1 MPAKPST
8 YPALLPI
15 LMVNF
20 IGTMGFSIVLPFMVI
35 IVLKLGG
42 SALVYGALGAT
53 YSFFQLIGAPV
64 LGGWSDRFGRRKILL
79 LSQLGTFI
87 GWLVFLTGMILPN
100 HFIHLKLAGGYLIS
114 IPLLF
119 IFAGRS
125 LDGITGGNISV
136 ANAYLADITEKA
148 DRKKN
153 FGKMSAVANMGL
165 ICGPLLAG
173 ALGATA
179 LGNLLPVIAA
189 AFISLVAIAVI
200 YYRLQDRSAVPVTP
214 PSVPQHA
221 NKLLSQQHK
230 DCYKIAGAEKKNY
243 LSALKLPYVGYFMVL
258 YFLIFLSFNFFY
270 VAFPVYVAAD
280 LHWTV
285 LQIGLFFSVL
295 SGLLVLVQGPLLSFI
310 SKKLSSAILV
320 IAGSVF
326 LSCGFILFMYPG
338 NVMIYAGAVF
348 FALGNGMMWPS
359 FLALLSDTGDEH
371 TQGAIQGFASS
382 AGSMASIIGLVTGA
396 LLYHSLGARLF
407 LVAGLFMLVI
417 GAVATGLIK
426 VEKALT

>member
-1 MPAKPST
+1 MPAKPAT
-8 YPALLPI
+8 NPALLPI

-20 IGTMGFSIVLPFMVI
+20 IGTMGFSIVLPFMVV

-42 SALVYGALGAT
+42 NALVYGALGAT

-64 LGGWSDRFGRRKILL
+64 LGSWSDRFGRRKILL

-87 GWLVFLTGMILPN
+87 GWLVFLAGMMLPN
-100 HFIHLKLAGGYLIS
+100 HFINLKLGSGYLIS

-136 ANAYLADITEKA
+136 ANAYLADISNKA

-200 YYRLQDRSAVPVTP
+200 YYRLQDRPAVPVTLKP
-214 PSVPQHA
+214 VQQA
-221 NKLLSQQHK
+221 NKLFSQQHK
-230 DCYKIAGAEKKNY
+230 DCYKIAGVGKKSY
-243 LSALKLPYVGYFMVL
+243 LSALKQPYVRYFMLL

-270 VAFPVYVAAD
+270 VAFPVYVAGD

-285 LQIGLFFSVL
+285 LQIGVFFSVL
-295 SGLLVLVQGPLLSFI
+295 SGLLVLVQGPLL
-310 SKKLSSAILV
+310 
-320 IAGSVF
+320 
-326 LSCGFILFMYPG
+326 
-338 NVMIYAGAVF
+338 
-348 FALGNGMMWPS
+348 
-359 FLALLSDTGDEH
+359 
-371 TQGAIQGFASS
+371 
-382 AGSMASIIGLVTGA
+382 
-396 LLYHSLGARLF
+396 
-407 LVAGLFMLVI
+407 
-417 GAVATGLIK
+417 
-426 VEKALT
+426 